1 MYKGDSMEEKFA
13 MDKFLECVL
22 VYKSDVEKELLKI
35 IY

>member
-13 MDKFLECVL
+13 MDKFVECVL
-22 VYKSDVEKELLKI
+22 VYKSSVEKEILKI